1 MLANLRIA
9 SASRPHASTDYGLGI
24 HPNLGGSSMAG
35 ALDGLKQIT
44 ELANPK
50 TMRRL
55 MSAGMITART
65 PLAIATSFPWLVGRG
80 PTLGVILKMNATT
93 VGDKDAIRDRKGSLT
108 WKEVDELSNK
118 VARALTDAGV
128 EPGGKVGL
136 LTRNGREM
144 AAVAFAAQKSGII
157 TCPLNTWAKTRELK
171 AVMANVEPDLVVYDT
186 AHAEQVEKT
195 VAEGVPLVFVGEDKD
210 ALQGSVSFDEFIQ
223 DFSGSALAPF
233 TLHRG
238 SPKIVIQ
245 TSGTTGTPKGA
256 SRDAS
261 AAGLGA
267 LASLLSAVPYRR
279 DDIIVCPAPLF
290 HSFGLATFTFGTAIG
305 ATLVLPPKFDAEEVL
320 RLIEE
325 HQATAVSLV
334 PVMIRRI
341 VQLPEE
347 VKRRYDLSSLRIVL
361 ASGSAISQD
370 LKKAAMDLFGEVLY
384 DLYGSTE
391 AGWVAIAT
399 PEDIKRNPKS
409 LGKPTDG
416 IEVAVFSAD
425 GEKLAVGETGELYIK
440 SNYMF
445 EGYTSGESKDE
456 RDGYMAIG
464 DLGRLDEDG
473 YLYIESRSDDMVI
486 VGGEN
491 VYPIEIEDVI
501 ESIDSVSEVT
511 VLGVEDEEY
520 GQVLAAFVVGD
531 VTEDDVIAACKDELA
546 SYKVP
551 KRIKIVGELPRT
563 STGKVL
569 KRELVDELESAE
581 ELD

>member
-1 MLANLRIA
+1 
-9 SASRPHASTDYGLGI
+9 
-24 HPNLGGSSMAG
+24 MAG
-35 ALDGLKQIT
+35 ALDGVKQIV

-50 TMRRL
+50 TTRRL
-55 MSAGMITART
+55 MQAGMITPKT
-65 PLAIATSFPWLVGRG
+65 PIAVATSLPWLLGRG

-108 WKEVDELSNK
+108 WSELDELSNK
-118 VARALTDAGV
+118 VARALAAAGV
-128 EPGGKVGL
+128 DPGGKVGL

-144 AAVAFAAQKSGII
+144 AAVAFAAQKSGVI

-186 AHAEQVEKT
+186 AHADQVKET
-195 VAEGVPLVFVGEDKD
+195 VAQGVPLVHVGEEKD
-210 ALQGSVSFDEFIQ
+210 ALEGSTAFEDWIAGC
-223 DFSGSALAPF
+223 SGASLPPF

-238 SPKIVIQ
+238 KPKIVIQ

-267 LASLLSAVPYRR
+267 LASLLGSVPYKRN
-279 DDIIVCPAPLF
+279 DVIVCPAPLF

-320 RLIEE
+320 KLIEE

-341 VQLPEE
+341 VQLPDD

-370 LKKAAMDLFGEVLY
+370 LKKAATDLFGEVLY

-399 PEDIKRNPKS
+399 PEDIKKNPKS

-416 IEVAVFSAD
+416 IEVAVFSED
-425 GEKLAVGETGELYIK
+425 GERLGVNETGELYIK

-445 EGYTSGESKDE
+445 EGYTSGETKDE
-456 RDGYMAIG
+456 RDGFMSIG
-464 DLGRLDEDG
+464 DLGRIDEDG

-501 ESIDSVSEVT
+501 ESLDKVEEVT
-511 VLGVEDEEY
+511 VLGVEDDEY

-531 VTEDDVIAACKDELA
+531 VSEDDVVSICKEELA

-551 KRIKIVGELPRT
+551 KRIKIVDELPRT

-569 KRELVDELESAE
+569 KRELVDKIDSAE
-581 ELD
+581 LQGDDEDSD

>member
-1 MLANLRIA
+1 
-9 SASRPHASTDYGLGI
+9 
-24 HPNLGGSSMAG
+24 MAG
-35 ALDGLKQIT
+35 PLDGVKQIA

-55 MSAGMITART
+55 MSAGMITPRT
-65 PLAIATSFPWLVGRG
+65 PLAIATSFPWLIGRG
-80 PTLGVILKMNATT
+80 PTLGVILKMNAST
-93 VGDKDAIRDRKGSLT
+93 VGDKDAIRDRNGSLT
-108 WKEVDELSNK
+108 WSELDELSNK
-118 VARALTDAGV
+118 VARGLERAGV

-144 AAVAFAAQKSGII
+144 AAVAFAAQKSGVI
-157 TCPLNTWAKTRELK
+157 TCPLNTWAKTKELK
-171 AVMANVEPDLVVYDT
+171 AVMAGVEPNLVVYDT

-195 VAEGVPLVFVGEDKD
+195 VAEGVPLVYVGEEKK
-210 ALQGSVSFDEFIQ
+210 ALEGSISFEEFIE
-223 DFSGSALAPF
+223 DCSGSALPPF

-261 AAGLGA
+261 ASGLGA
-267 LASLLSAVPYRR
+267 LASLLSAVPYKR
-279 DDIIVCPAPLF
+279 DDVIVCPAPLF

-320 RLIEE
+320 KLIEE
-325 HQATAVSLV
+325 HSATAVSLV

-341 VQLPEE
+341 VQLPDE

-370 LKKAAMDLFGEVLY
+370 LKKAAMELFGEVLY

-399 PEDIKRNPKS
+399 PEDIKKNPKS
-409 LGKPTDG
+409 LGKPTAG
-416 IEVAVFSAD
+416 IEVAVFSPD
-425 GEKLAVGETGELYIK
+425 GEKLPPGETGELYIK

-445 EGYTSGESKDE
+445 EGYTSGETKDE
-456 RDGYMAIG
+456 RDGFMSIG
-464 DLGRLDEDG
+464 DLGRLDDEG

-486 VGGEN
+486 IGGEN
-491 VYPIEIEDVI
+491 VYPIEVEDAI
-501 ESIDSVSEVT
+501 ESLDGVNEVT
-511 VLGVEDEEY
+511 VLGIDDDEY
-520 GQVLAAFVVGD
+520 GHVLAAFVVGD
-531 VTEDDVIAACKDELA
+531 VTEDSVIAACKEELA

-551 KRIKIVGELPRT
+551 KKVKVVDELPRT

-569 KRELVDELESAE
+569 KRELVDQ
-581 ELD
+581 LD

>member
-1 MLANLRIA
+1 
-9 SASRPHASTDYGLGI
+9 
-24 HPNLGGSSMAG
+24 MAG
-35 ALDGLKQIT
+35 ALDGVKQIA

-50 TMRRL
+50 TMKRL
-55 MSAGMITART
+55 MAAGMITPKT
-65 PLAIATSFPWLVGRG
+65 PLAVATSFPWLIGRG
-80 PTLGVILKMNATT
+80 PTLGVILKMNATV
-93 VGDKDAIRDRKGSLT
+93 VGDKDAIRDRNGSLT
-108 WKEVDELSNK
+108 WSELDELSNK
-118 VARALTDAGV
+118 VARALQEAGV

-186 AHAEQVEKT
+186 AHADQVKET
-195 VAEGVPLVFVGEDKD
+195 VAEGVPLVHVGEEKD
-210 ALQGSVSFDEFIQ
+210 ALDGSTSWDDFIAGH
-223 DFSGSALAPF
+223 SGSALAPF
-233 TLHRG
+233 TRHRG

-256 SRDAS
+256 SRDSS

-267 LASLLSAVPYRR
+267 LASLLSAVPYKR
-279 DDIIVCPAPLF
+279 DDVILCPAPLF

-305 ATLVLPPKFDAEEVL
+305 ATLVLPSKFDAEEVL

-325 HQATAVSLV
+325 HKATAVSLV

-341 VQLPEE
+341 IQLPDD
-347 VKRRYDLSSLRIVL
+347 VKHKYDLSSLRIVL
-361 ASGSAISQD
+361 ASGSAISTD

-399 PEDIKRNPKS
+399 PEDIKKNPKS
-409 LGKPTDG
+409 LGKPTAG
-416 IEVAVFSAD
+416 IEVAVFSPEGD
-425 GEKLAVGETGELYIK
+425 KLGVNETGELFIK

-456 RDGYMAIG
+456 RDGFMSIG

-486 VGGEN
+486 IGGEN

-501 ESIDSVSEVT
+501 ESLDKVNEVT

-520 GQVLAAFVVGD
+520 GQVLAAFVVGE
-531 VTEDDVIAACKDELA
+531 VSEEDVISACKDELA

-551 KRIKIVGELPRT
+551 KRVRIVEELPRT

-569 KRELVDELESAE
+569 KRDLVDKLDSAE
-581 ELD
+581 EIDAED